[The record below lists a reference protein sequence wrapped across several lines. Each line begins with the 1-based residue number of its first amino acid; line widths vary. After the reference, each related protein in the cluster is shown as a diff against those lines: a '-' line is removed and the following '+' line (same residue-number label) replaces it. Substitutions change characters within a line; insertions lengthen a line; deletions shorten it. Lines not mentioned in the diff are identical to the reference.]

1 MRKSVI
7 ALIAVVVL
15 VGAAVAAVPVI
26 ERHAA
31 ASIKNEIERV
41 GTATVDVVNVGLF
54 ARRVTL
60 TNLKSKTVEAELSI
74 GSWEASGLAWP
85 IGELLAGRT
94 PFAGFGWGDPL
105 RTGRVELE
113 KVAMADLVTG
123 GRWSVDALLIE
134 GLDLARY
141 DARYDGDFRFAVLIA
156 RAMGALSVR
165 RLEARNARVTL
176 PGAGETI
183 GMASI
188 VLEGYER
195 GLIATLT
202 MAGTDFSATER
213 QPAQLSVAETKATR
227 IDFRRTLAILSSDGW
242 FPGAPS
248 GRLQVET
255 AKATGFGG
263 DLFRR
268 YGISLGEVSFQTA
281 HARDKVSRTRTR
293 VEGFVLAPP
302 LRGLEGLSLRMA
314 LQSMGIKEVKADF
327 DCYGTEDQG
336 KGELT
341 VDRCALVSPG
351 LGEVEMTARIVNA
364 DAVFW
369 TALDESDLLALQDST
384 AALGAARLVLT
395 DKSLLER
402 SLRALAAMTGQP
414 AATLR
419 ANWAREVRRYQP
431 AGVLISQS
439 MTQLLDT
446 VARFVEQGG
455 TLVIE
460 AKPEPSVGFDKL
472 EYLLNPGADLVSTL
486 GLKATLLRTQ
496 P

>member
-1 MRKSVI
+1 MRKRAI

-15 VGAAVAAVPVI
+15 AGAAIVAVPMI

-31 ASIKNEIERV
+31 AGIKNEIERG
-41 GTATVDVVNVGLF
+41 GTANVDDVSVGLL

-60 TNLKSKTVEAELSI
+60 VNLKSKSAESELSI
-74 GSWEASGLAWP
+74 GRWEASGLAWP

-94 PFAGFGWGDPL
+94 PLAGFGWGDPL
-105 RTGRVELE
+105 SAGRVELE
-113 KVAMADLVTG
+113 HVAIADRATG
-123 GRWSVDALLIE
+123 GRWSVDALVIDGFE
-134 GLDLARY
+134 LARY
-141 DARYDGDFRFAVLIA
+141 DATYDGTFQIAVLTA
-156 RAMGALSVR
+156 RAMGALAVR
-165 RLEARNARVTL
+165 RLEQRTARVTL
-176 PGAGETI
+176 PGTGEVV
-183 GMASI
+183 GLASV

-195 GLIATLT
+195 GLIATLA
-202 MAGTDFSATER
+202 MAGMDVASGEG
-213 QPAQLSVAETKATR
+213 QPAQFSVAETKAAKV
-227 IDFRRTLAILSSDGW
+227 DFGRVIAAMSSDQW

-248 GRLQVET
+248 GRIRIDKAE
-255 AKATGFGG
+255 ATGFGG
-263 DLFRR
+263 ELFKR
-268 YGISLGEVSFQTA
+268 YGISLGAVSFQTA
-281 HARDKVSRTRTR
+281 QVRDKVSRTRMHI
-293 VEGFVLAPP
+293 EGFVLAPP

-314 LQSMGIKEVKADF
+314 LQSMGLKEVKADF

-341 VDRCALVSPG
+341 LDRCALVGPG
-351 LGEVEMTARIVNA
+351 LGEIELSARIVNA

-369 TALDESDLLALQDST
+369 NALDESDLLALQDST
-384 AALGAARLVLT
+384 AALGSARLVLA

-402 SLRALAAMTGQP
+402 SLRAIASMTGQP

-446 VARFVEQGG
+446 IARFVEQGG

-460 AKPEPSVGFDKL
+460 AKPEPPVGFDKL

-486 GLKATLLRTQ
+486 GLKATLLR
-496 P
+496 

>member
-15 VGAAVAAVPVI
+15 AGAAVAAVPVI
-26 ERHAA
+26 EGHAA
-31 ASIKNEIERV
+31 ASIKSEIERA
-41 GTATVDVVNVGLF
+41 GTAKVDAVSVGLLG
-54 ARRVTL
+54 RRVTL
-60 TNLKSKTVEAELSI
+60 TNLKSKTAEAELSI
-74 GSWEASGLAWP
+74 GRWEASGLAWP
-85 IGELLAGRT
+85 LGELLAGRT
-94 PFAGFGWGDPL
+94 PLAGFGWGDPL
-105 RTGRVELE
+105 SAGRVELE
-113 KVAMADLVTG
+113 NVAMADLATG
-123 GRWSVDALLIE
+123 GRWSMDSLLIE

-141 DARYDGDFRFAVLIA
+141 DARYDGMFRVAVLTT
-156 RAMGALSVR
+156 RAMGALTVR
-165 RLEARNARVTL
+165 RLEQRNTRVTL
-176 PGAGETI
+176 PGAGETV
-183 GMASI
+183 GLGSI

-195 GLIATLT
+195 GLTAKLT
-202 MAGTDFSATER
+202 MAGADFSAGEK
-213 QPAQLSVAETKATR
+213 QPAQLSIAETKATK
-227 IDFRRTLAILSSDGW
+227 IDFRRTITALSSDKW

-248 GRLQVET
+248 GRVQIET

-263 DLFRR
+263 ELFKR

-281 HARDKVSRTRTR
+281 HVRDKVSRTRTHI
-293 VEGFVLAPP
+293 EGFVLAPP

-314 LQSMGIKEVKADF
+314 LQSMGIKEVKAEF

-341 VDRCALVSPG
+341 VDRCALMSPG
-351 LGEVEMTARIVNA
+351 LGDVELSARIVNA
-364 DAVFW
+364 DALFW

-384 AALGAARLVLT
+384 AALGSARLVLT

-402 SLRALAAMTGQP
+402 SLRAIAAMSGQP

-446 VARFVEQGG
+446 IARFVEQGG
-455 TLVIE
+455 TLVVE
-460 AKPEPSVGFDKL
+460 AKPEPPVGFDKL

-486 GLKATLLRTQ
+486 GLKATLLK
-496 P
+496 

>member
-15 VGAAVAAVPVI
+15 AGAAVAAVPVI

-31 ASIKNEIERV
+31 ASIKSEIERA
-41 GTATVDVVNVGLF
+41 GTAKVDAVSVGLF
-54 ARRVTL
+54 GRRVTL

-74 GSWEASGLAWP
+74 GRWEASGLAWP

-94 PFAGFGWGDPL
+94 PLAGFRWGDPL
-105 RTGRVELE
+105 GAGRVELE
-113 KVAMADLVTG
+113 NVAMADLATG
-123 GRWSVDALLIE
+123 GRWSMDALLIE

-141 DARYDGDFRFAVLIA
+141 DARYDGDFRLAVLMA
-156 RAMGALSVR
+156 RAMGGLSVR
-165 RLEARNARVTL
+165 RLEQRNTRVTL
-176 PGAGETI
+176 PGTGEAVAL
-183 GMASI
+183 GSV

-195 GLIATLT
+195 GLIATLAV
-202 MAGTDFSATER
+202 AGMDFSAAEG
-213 QPAQLSVAETKATR
+213 QPAQFSVAETKATK
-227 IDFRRTLAILSSDGW
+227 IDFRRTIAILSSDKW
-242 FPGAPS
+242 YPGAPS

-263 DLFRR
+263 ELFKR

-281 HARDKVSRTRTR
+281 HVRDKVSRTRTHI
-293 VEGFVLAPP
+293 EGFVLAPP

-314 LQSMGIKEVKADF
+314 LQSMRIKEVKAEF

-341 VDRCALVSPG
+341 VDRCALLSPG
-351 LGEVEMTARIVNA
+351 LGEVELSARIVNA
-364 DAVFW
+364 DAAFW
-369 TALDESDLLALQDST
+369 SALDESDLLALQDST
-384 AALGAARLVLT
+384 AALGSARLVVT
-395 DKSLLER
+395 DKTLLER
-402 SLRALAAMTGQP
+402 SLRALAAMSGQP

-446 VARFVEQGG
+446 IARFVEQGG
-455 TLVIE
+455 TLVVE
-460 AKPEPSVGFDKL
+460 AKPEPPVGFDKL

-486 GLKATLLRTQ
+486 GLKATLLK
-496 P
+496 